1 MDHAYYLLDLPGYG
15 YARAPKGERAAFRT
29 LIEGTLGRAGLAGV
43 VWLLDIRHALS
54 ADDRAM
60 RDRLAA
66 TGVRT
71 LAALTKGDKL
81 PRGTARK
88 REAELAA
95 ELEFDDD
102 QLLLTSAK
110 TEAGVEELREAI
122 AALTGKA
129 AAG

>member
-15 YARAPKGERAAFRT
+15 YARAPKDERAGFRE
-29 LIEGTLGRAGLAGV
+29 LVEGALGRAGLTGV
-43 VWLLDIRHALS
+43 LWLLDIRHPLS
-54 ADDRAM
+54 PDDLDI
-60 RDRLAA
+60 RDLLSG

-81 PRGTARK
+81 QRGSARK

-102 QLLLTSAK
+102 QVVLTSAK
-110 TEAGVEELREAI
+110 TGAGVDELREAI

-129 AAG
+129 AG